1 MAKEEQPGKPDDGGP
16 IVEVE
21 DLHTNDSKSFH
32 AKWTDTVQQ
41 VWDQAY
47 KELGEAR
54 RETDVFECKDGQ
66 SLMGV
71 LTLTLEQLRER
82 HTCQN
87 RKFQIRGG
95 TGGA

>member
-1 MAKEEQPGKPDDGGP
+1 MAKEEKPDTGGP

-21 DLHTNDSKSFH
+21 DLHTNEEVKFH
-32 AKWTDTVQQ
+32 AEWTDTVQQ
-41 VWDQAY
+41 VWDKAY
-47 KELGEAR
+47 VELGEAR

-66 SLMGV
+66 SLMDS
-71 LTLTLEQLRER
+71 LNLTLEQLRER